1 LYFPNSAKGYK
12 YGLIVADLYSLYISF
27 YPMRTKNSS
36 EVAKCLRSY
45 FAAHCPPCAI
55 YSDNDASFR
64 GDVEEL
70 LRPYNIKH
78 ITSYPYTQRQ
88 NYVESQVRTFKNAYR
103 AAIMDNALFKCKDWD
118 ILYPIVICR
127 INSMIS
133 KYGMSREA
141 VHYGSIVES
150 SLPLITDSNIFEPLE
165 NDLEKASNLFKERMG
180 RFMQKRKR
188 NKIYY
193 KVGKKHNFYINELV
207 MYKNFVPDSMLDAT
221 FVGPARIIDL
231 SPSGAT
237 VRDTKTG
244 VVSSINFEHLRK
256 INFEELLTLLP
267 QNFDAEIAETLGT
280 YRYRRAADTAEKVAD
295 TAEKVADNA
304 GKPESEPENET
315 AEFKKTRSGKVYKV
329 DVKTLPAKYAETVTA
344 CTVRAV
350 LVPKVVPEPDAK
362 PAYPI
367 LKRRCKINFLHH
379 ENEVEEIH
387 FDGKWSDEAIDR
399 VFNYEIDIVRSILRS
414 DKNCVKEFTLNGNK
428 PPGRVKFG
436 KVTAYF
442 Y

>member
-1 LYFPNSAKGYK
+1 
-12 YGLIVADLYSLYISF
+12 
-27 YPMRTKNSS
+27 
-36 EVAKCLRSY
+36 
-45 FAAHCPPCAI
+45 
-55 YSDNDASFR
+55 
-64 GDVEEL
+64 
-70 LRPYNIKH
+70 
-78 ITSYPYTQRQ
+78 
-88 NYVESQVRTFKNAYR
+88 
-103 AAIMDNALFKCKDWD
+103 
-118 ILYPIVICR
+118 
-127 INSMIS
+127 MIS

-193 KVGKKHNFYINELV
+193 KVGKKYNFHINELV

-244 VVSSINFEHLRK
+244 VVSSVNFEHLRK

-315 AEFKKTRSGKVYKV
+315 AEIKRTRSGKVYKV

-379 ENEVEEIH
+379 KNEVVETH
-387 FDGKWSDEAIDR
+387 FDGTWSEEAIDR